1 MSDHFNLSDNS
12 DYMEIFYEKLGSKSI
27 LYDSIYLYLLGPF
40 SIFCIIS
47 NIICIV
53 VLQNKRLCKNKLYK
67 YIRVYTIISIV
78 LGFSVLFNM
87 ISHIPRYTAIAY
99 SYPARLFSCT
109 LMFLFANT
117 VYFYG
122 NVLNVLMIL
131 ERLSNFVLKFEFFK
145 NLNHYRL
152 SFYLLL
158 ICIGINST
166 TYFGLT
172 ALSQEEFDV
181 FKNHSAKLSLLTY
194 CVRTSFGLT
203 KAFRIC
209 MLVVFMMDSLVMEVI
224 EIFAN
229 IVSIAYFRQHIKN
242 NLRILA
248 FRIMN
253 KEIAQEPTTNNNSFD
268 QNTQNSINMNT
279 NTSIQQNNRLKRSD
293 KNLTSMTICFSIFS
307 LITNIFSILFCFVL
321 TLSPNDSSEL
331 FITTAIL
338 LNWSYMIKHGSN
350 IIFLYLFNMNFRIS
364 LKKLLK
370 KDDF

>member
-1 MSDHFNLSDNS
+1 MFYFIWHDFSYTKIHCNCIQLSGKTFLVYIDV
-12 DYMEIFYEKLGSKSI
+12 F
-27 LYDSIYLYLLGPF
+27 
-40 SIFCIIS
+40 
-47 NIICIV
+47 V
-53 VLQNKRLCKNKLYK
+53 CKY
-67 YIRVYTIISIV
+67 
-78 LGFSVLFNM
+78 
-87 ISHIPRYTAIAY
+87 
-99 SYPARLFSCT
+99 CT
-109 LMFLFANT
+109 LLRKCSWCSYA
-117 VYFYG
+117 
-122 NVLNVLMIL
+122 
-131 ERLSNFVLKFEFFK
+131 SNFVLKFEFFK

-158 ICIGINST
+158 ICIGINSS

-253 KEIAQEPTTNNNSFD
+253 KEIAQESTTNNNSFD
-268 QNTQNSINMNT
+268 
-279 NTSIQQNNRLKRSD
+279 
-293 KNLTSMTICFSIFS
+293 
-307 LITNIFSILFCFVL
+307 
-321 TLSPNDSSEL
+321 
-331 FITTAIL
+331 
-338 LNWSYMIKHGSN
+338 
-350 IIFLYLFNMNFRIS
+350 
-364 LKKLLK
+364 
-370 KDDF
+370 